1 MRLDGPKVRE
11 NCSSYNETK
20 FIFYEKGEKT
30 MKEPKCHETRV
41 CFAKKNGKCTLLTK
55 TGKKGTCN
63 FCKPVR
69 DITDGKFYPFNP
81 AYGK

>member
-1 MRLDGPKVRE
+1 MV
-11 NCSSYNETK
+11 
-20 FIFYEKGEKT
+20 
-30 MKEPKCHETRV
+30 KEPKCRETRV

-63 FCKPVR
+63 FCKPSR
-69 DITDGKFYPFNP
+69 EMTDGKYYPFNP